1 MSEGKKYKFLRAF
14 FVLAFSIFFLR
25 AGTTAQ
31 ARENYSKFSEPKVL
45 AEFLIAKGGDPI
57 LLPVTFQRE
66 DYLFLFDTGSTHM
79 VFDTSFRNDLGQLR
93 GTAAVVTPQN
103 KKVTV
108 ECYDAPEAL
117 LGPLNI
123 KECGN
128 VLCAEIEELDLIEDE
143 RISGIIGMNFLIRY
157 AVQIDFDGGIL
168 TFLQPLLGENPNWG
182 EAFASNHSSPLVLQ
196 TSGNILNNIKADF
209 TIDTGCLATG
219 TLDRSVFSKVV
230 PEERAKTL
238 EVRVKTLAGI
248 LDTREARIHQL
259 SVGPFEY
266 EGLIFEECSP
276 NLLGLSFLSRHTV
289 TFDFFNGIMYLEEG
303 RQFRKKDERDM
314 SGLRLVRYSNKT
326 LIYAVEPDSPA
337 YNAGIRAGDV
347 ITRVA
352 NRNALS
358 YQLWELRAL
367 LKSKGGRTI
376 SMTVKRADEVKE
388 VPLQLECKL

>member
-1 MSEGKKYKFLRAF
+1 MSEGEKYKLLRVFLILSF
-14 FVLAFSIFFLR
+14 CIFFFQ
-25 AGTTAQ
+25 TSTATE
-31 ARENYSKFSEPKVL
+31 ARESYSKFSEPKVL

-93 GTAAVVTPQN
+93 GTTTVVTPQD

-108 ECYDAPEAL
+108 ECYDAPEAF

-168 TFLQPLLGENPNWG
+168 TFLQPLTGENPNWG
-182 EAFASNHSSPLVLQ
+182 EAFASNHNSPLVLQ
-196 TSGNILNNIKADF
+196 VQGNILDDIEADF

-219 TLDRSVFSKVV
+219 TLDRSVFRKVV
-230 PEERAKTL
+230 PEEGAKTL
-238 EVRVKTLAGI
+238 VVRVKTLAGI
-248 LDTREARIHQL
+248 LDTREARIEEL

-303 RQFRKKDERDM
+303 RQFRKNDERDM

-337 YNAGIRAGDV
+337 YKAGIRAGDV
-347 ITRVA
+347 ITRVL

-358 YQLWELRAL
+358 YQLWELREL
-367 LKSKGGRTI
+367 LKSKEGRPI
-376 SMTVKRADEVKE
+376 PMAIKRADEVKE
-388 VPLQLECKL
+388 VSLQLERKL

>member
-1 MSEGKKYKFLRAF
+1 MSEGKKYRLLRAF
-14 FVLAFSIFFLR
+14 LILPFCIFLFG
-25 AGTTAQ
+25 ASPAAE

-57 LLPVTFQRE
+57 LLPVTFQRS

-79 VFDTSFRNDLGQLR
+79 VFDTSFRNDFGQLR
-93 GTAAVVTPQN
+93 GTATVVTPQD

-108 ECYDAPEAL
+108 ERYDAPEAF

-123 KECGN
+123 KECGS

-168 TFLQPLLGENPNWG
+168 TFLQPLTGENPNWG

-196 TSGNILNNIKADF
+196 TSGNILDNIEADF

-219 TLDRSVFSKVV
+219 TLDRSVFGKVV
-230 PEERAKTL
+230 PQEGAKTL
-238 EVRVKTLAGI
+238 QIRLKTLAGV
-248 LDTREARIHQL
+248 LDTRETRVEWL

-289 TFDFFNGIMYLEEG
+289 TFDFFNGIMYLEQG
-303 RQFRKKDERDM
+303 REFRKNDERDM

-326 LIYAVEPDSPA
+326 LVYAVEPDGPA
-337 YNAGIRAGDV
+337 YKAGIRAGDV

-367 LKSKGGRTI
+367 LKSKEGRQIPMTI
-376 SMTVKRADEVKE
+376 KRGSDVKKAS
-388 VPLQLECKL
+388 LQLERKL